1 MEDEVSFLTSS
12 VILTLLAGSL
22 IVWAQIAGRL
32 AMRPRT
38 PLVEYEPRLPVPWS
52 GVDVA
57 VLGATA
63 LMLQSLVVG
72 LVVRWLGIEL
82 NVRSPEVLEAIIVSR
97 LAWLAFAIP
106 YLVFRTGAYADD
118 MGFDLRRF
126 GHDMRVA
133 GLTFLAAIVPVYGTQ
148 IVLTQV
154 FGIKSEHALVQL
166 ARDAPNTGLLVL
178 ISFAAVIMA
187 PLVEEFLVRVVLQGW
202 LEKKQR
208 LFRKRRGDET
218 ESPAGWGPIVVSG
231 AIFAVLHEW
240 PDSIALFILSLF
252 LGYAYQRTH
261 RIVAPLTV
269 HVLVNSLAML
279 ELWREFFAATS

>member
-1 MEDEVSFLTSS
+1 MDDEVSFLSGS

-22 IVWAQIAGRL
+22 IVWAQVAGRL
-32 AMRPRT
+32 ATRPRT
-38 PLVEYEPRLPVPWS
+38 PLLEYEPRLPVPWS

-57 VLGATA
+57 VLGVTA
-63 LMLQSLVVG
+63 LVFQSLVVG
-72 LVVRWLGIEL
+72 VAVGALGVEL
-82 NVRSPEVLEAIIVSR
+82 NVHSPEVLAAIVVSR
-97 LAWLAFAIP
+97 LIWLAFAIV
-106 YLVFRTGAYADD
+106 YLVLRAGAYADD
-118 MGFDLRRF
+118 LGFDLRRF

-133 GLTFLAAIVPVYGTQ
+133 AITFLAAIVPVYGTQ

-154 FGIKSEHALVQL
+154 FGYKSEHALVQL
-166 ARDAPNTGLLVL
+166 ARETHNAGTLVL
-178 ISFAAVIMA
+178 ISLAAVIMA

-208 LFRKRRGDET
+208 QFRKRRGDAN

-261 RIVAPLTV
+261 RIVAPLAV
-269 HVLVNSLAML
+269 HVLVNSLAMF
-279 ELWREFFAATS
+279 ELWRGFLANDL